1 MKTIYLIQ
9 LQTRNSKEQP
19 TQPVAVPRE
28 NLIKFINENLR
39 EEVVML
45 ISAVECY
52 EQMIEVNVLNIV
64 AVCLS
69 SFAFGFAICNYIYA
83 RYEYK
88 RRTDEEK

>member
-1 MKTIYLIQ
+1 MCNFASVIWLTARTIFAVLVKTEQFTLTCLTQLRMKTIYLIQ

-19 TQPVAVPRE
+19 SQPVAVPRE

-52 EQMIEVNVLNIV
+52 E
-64 AVCLS
+64 
-69 SFAFGFAICNYIYA
+69 
-83 RYEYK
+83 
-88 RRTDEEK
+88 

>member
-19 TQPVAVPRE
+19 SQPVAVPRE

-39 EEVVML
+39 EDVVML

-52 EQMIEVNVLNIV
+52 E
-64 AVCLS
+64 
-69 SFAFGFAICNYIYA
+69 
-83 RYEYK
+83 
-88 RRTDEEK
+88 

>member
-1 MKTIYLIQ
+1 MCNFALVIWLTARTIFAVLVKTEQFTLTCLTQLRMKTIYLIQ

-19 TQPVAVPRE
+19 SQPVAVPRE

-52 EQMIEVNVLNIV
+52 E
-64 AVCLS
+64 
-69 SFAFGFAICNYIYA
+69 
-83 RYEYK
+83 
-88 RRTDEEK
+88 

>member
-1 MKTIYLIQ
+1 MCNFASVIWLIARTIFAVLIKTEQFTLTCLTQLRMKTIYLIQ

-52 EQMIEVNVLNIV
+52 E
-64 AVCLS
+64 
-69 SFAFGFAICNYIYA
+69 
-83 RYEYK
+83 
-88 RRTDEEK
+88 